1 MIDGH
6 DGVRIVTT
14 SRGNGPSLVF
24 THGWA
29 NDRSVWT
36 PIADALA
43 DDHAVTTWDLRGHG
57 ESETPPPGRY
67 SRQHALGD
75 LSAVLGGAGRPAVL
89 IGHSL
94 GGYLS
99 LAYALEHPD
108 EVSALVLVASGPGF
122 RRVEARN
129 EWNEAVIASTKQLDL
144 PPGVEE
150 LSMNVDS
157 MVIDRLTEITVPV
170 LILLGERDKRFAA
183 AAGLFQRDLDVRDTV
198 VIPDQGHMVHVKAA
212 HECADAIR
220 SFGAN
225 LE

>member
-1 MIDGH
+1 MIAGH
-6 DGVRIVTT
+6 DGVQIATT

-36 PIADALA
+36 PIADDLA

-57 ESETPPPGRY
+57 ESDTPQPGNY
-67 SRQHALGD
+67 SRQNALGD
-75 LSAVLGGAGRPAVL
+75 MNAVVDGTNRPAVL

-99 LAYALEHPD
+99 LAYALAHPD
-108 EVSALVLVASGPGF
+108 DVSALVLVASGPGF
-122 RRVEARN
+122 RKVEARD
-129 EWNEAVIASTKQLDL
+129 EWNEAVVASTKKLGL

-150 LSMNVDS
+150 LSMHVDS
-157 MVIDRLTEITVPV
+157 MVIDRLTEITAPV
-170 LILLGERDKRFAA
+170 LILLGERDRRFAA

-198 VIPDQGHMVHVKAA
+198 IVPDQGHMVHVKAA
-212 HECADAIR
+212 RQCADAIR
-220 SFGAN
+220 SFVAGT
-225 LE
+225 

>member
-1 MIDGH
+1 VIAGNDGT
-6 DGVRIVTT
+6 RIATEC
-14 SRGNGPSLVF
+14 RGDGPSLVF

-36 PIADALA
+36 PIADDLA
-43 DDHAVTTWDLRGHG
+43 GDHSVTTWDLRGHG
-57 ESETPPPGRY
+57 ESDSPPPGNY

-75 LSAVLGGAGRPAVL
+75 MNAVVDDTDRPAVL

-122 RRVEARN
+122 RKVEARD
-129 EWNEAVIASTKQLDL
+129 EWNEAVVTSTKKLGL

-150 LSMNVDS
+150 LSMHVDS
-157 MVIDRLTEITVPV
+157 MVIDRLTEITAPT
-170 LILLGERDKRFAA
+170 LILLGERDRRFAA

-198 VIPDQGHMVHVKAA
+198 IVPEQGHMVHVKAA
-212 HECADAIR
+212 RECADAIR
-220 SFGAN
+220 SFVTGI
-225 LE
+225 

>member
-1 MIDGH
+1 MIAGNDGT
-6 DGVRIVTT
+6 RIATEC
-14 SRGNGPSLVF
+14 RGDGPSLVF

-36 PIADALA
+36 PIADDLA
-43 DDHAVTTWDLRGHG
+43 GDHSVTTWDLRGHG
-57 ESETPPPGRY
+57 ESDTPPPGNY

-75 LSAVLGGAGRPAVL
+75 MNAVVDDTDRPAVL

-122 RRVEARN
+122 RKVEARD
-129 EWNEAVIASTKQLDL
+129 EWNEAVVASTTKLGL

-150 LSMNVDS
+150 LSMHVDS
-157 MVIDRLTEITVPV
+157 MVIDRLTEITAPV
-170 LILLGERDKRFAA
+170 LILLGERDRRFAA
-183 AAGLFQRDLDVRDTV
+183 AASLFQRDLDVRDTV
-198 VIPDQGHMVHVKAA
+198 IVPDQGHMVHLKAA
-212 HECADAIR
+212 SQCADAIR
-220 SFGAN
+220 SFVTG
-225 LE
+225 L